1 MPACTHDIPSRWCVG
16 ARGCGLAESD
26 GSLVPERILELS
38 ERLSS
43 VAGAKIGEISSINRE
58 AKMLAINA
66 LITAARAGE
75 AGRGFAIVSE
85 EFKRISQEIDEV
97 AQALESQ
104 VRADLQELSLV
115 GGAILSHLRGQRLAD
130 LALNAIE
137 IIDRN
142 LYERTCD
149 VRWWATDSAIV
160 ACVAEPTPEGSR
172 HASSRLKVILDAY
185 TVYLDLWICD
195 AAGKVVATGRPQVYP
210 ATQGLSVAG
219 AGWFQQAMKTASGDA
234 FVAWDIERAPA
245 LNNAPV
251 ATYATAIRQDGL
263 SDGKVIGVLGIHF
276 DWKPQAQAVVDGVRL
291 TDEERA
297 RSRVLLLDH
306 AGKVLASSDRRGEL
320 EETFRLPADAV
331 GMGSYGAGHVTVGYA
346 LTPGYETY
354 RGLGWYGA
362 ITQSE
367 PEAVSAGAARA
378 A

>member
-1 MPACTHDIPSRWCVG
+1 
-16 ARGCGLAESD
+16 LAESD
-26 GSLVPERILELS
+26 GALVPERILELS

-66 LITAARAGE
+66 LITAARAGD
-75 AGRGFAIVSE
+75 AGKAFAIVSE

-104 VRADLQELSLV
+104 VRADLRELSAV
-115 GGAILSHLRGQRLAD
+115 GGAILDHLRGQRLAD

-149 VRWWATDSAIV
+149 VRWWATDSAVV
-160 ACVAEPTPEGSR
+160 ACCAEPGAEAAR

-195 AAGKVVATGRPQVYP
+195 ARGKVLATGRPQTYP
-210 ATQGLSVAG
+210 QTQGLSVAG
-219 AGWFQQAMKTASGDA
+219 AGWFQQAMKTVSGDE
-234 FVAWDIERAPA
+234 FVAWDIERVAA
-245 LNNAPV
+245 LHNAPV

-263 SDGKVIGVLGIHF
+263 SDGAVIGVLGIHF

-291 TDEERA
+291 TEEERA

-306 AGKVLASSDRRGEL
+306 SGRILAASDRRGEL
-320 EETFRLPADAV
+320 EETFRLPGEAT
-331 GMGSYGAGHVTVGYA
+331 GMGSYARDGVTVGYA

-354 RGLGWYGA
+354 QGLGWYGA
-362 ITQSE
+362 ITQRE
-367 PEAVSAGAARA
+367 PDSASAGVRA